1 MKLRLIKNNQHT
13 TISGSSLEDL
23 NYQKDILELENS
35 ELYDIC
41 CYSNDDTPLPT
52 NYFKMATKTIRV
64 FNAKTIKIRN
74 DFEQWCD
81 VQGVEQSGGSDNEL
95 STIVSHYNI
104 QRNDDIVKDYFN
116 FISMTIFTPDNWYC
130 NSVEFN
136 AISQYYK
143 GNHDTFAQEQWNTWY
158 EHEGKD
164 LITKQELAY
173 LPFVNFIK
181 RLGFNY
187 EK

>member
-1 MKLRLIKNNQHT
+1 MNLRLIKGSEYT

-23 NYQKDILELENS
+23 NYQKDILELENN
-35 ELYDIC
+35 ELFDVC
-41 CYSNDDTPLPT
+41 CFSNDDTPLPT
-52 NYFKMATKTIRV
+52 TYFKLTPKTIKV
-64 FNAKTIKIRN
+64 INKKTIKIRN

-81 VQGVEQSGGSDNEL
+81 VQGVEQSGGSDKET
-95 STIVSHYNI
+95 STIVPKYNI
-104 QRNDDIVKDYFN
+104 QKNNDIVKDNFN
-116 FISMTIFTPDNWYC
+116 FIPLTIFSPDNWYC

-143 GNHDTFAQEQWNTWY
+143 GNHNTFAQQQWNTWY
-158 EHEGKD
+158 QHEGKE
-164 LITKQELAY
+164 LITREELTY

-187 EK
+187 E